1 MYKKLQTFSKLRVIP
16 PHALTKEAA
25 VNAYSS
31 IAACESCVLVRPTFW
46 CPTETSG
53 FTIQRSISMLATPD
67 QRRFPREILRSGVLG
82 AWLLSCLYSDLT
94 MSMDARPD
102 FFCAMVEVVIQTTFG
117 SGYARRVRVDCANW
131 RFMVM
136 PAIRSKPT
144 ARCTDL
150 PINHSFPR
158 IACCSHGRNKHRRIV
173 ALDAR

>member
-16 PHALTKEAA
+16 PHALTKEAT

-31 IAACESCVLVRPTFW
+31 IAACESCVLVRSTFW

-53 FTIQRSISMLATPD
+53 FTIQRSISMLAKPA
-67 QRRFPREILRSGVLG
+67 QRRFPREILRSSVLG
-82 AWLLSCLYSDLT
+82 ALLLSCLYSDLT
-94 MSMDARPD
+94 MSLDARPD

-117 SGYARRVRVDCANW
+117 PEYARRVRVDCANW

>member
-16 PHALTKEAA
+16 PHALTKEAT

-31 IAACESCVLVRPTFW
+31 IAACESCVLVRSTFW

-82 AWLLSCLYSDLT
+82 ALLLSCLYSDLT

-117 SGYARRVRVDCANW
+117 PEYARRVRVDCARW
-131 RFMVM
+131 PFMVM
-136 PAIRSKPT
+136 PAIHSKPI
-144 ARCTDL
+144 ACCTDL

-158 IACCSHGRNKHRRIV
+158 IACCSHGRNNYRRIV
-173 ALDAR
+173 ALDAK